1 MYGWK
6 STRKLS
12 HKFWTEKEISVLK
25 RECIYSENK
34 TKHQENQSILTILKK
49 KNHDLQL
56 TELVKLN

>member
-12 HKFWTEKEISVLK
+12 HKFSTEKEISVLK

-34 TKHQENQSILTILKK
+34 TKHQENQSILTILKNIYILIK
-49 KNHDLQL
+49 KIMTCN
-56 TELVKLN
+56 